1 MEKESLTTVAGV
13 PTDCANG
20 ADQAG
25 SQRARLQLVSAMLI
39 FGTIGV
45 FTRYIPLPSGE
56 IALYRGILA
65 ILCVGAFLA
74 VSRQGWP
81 SAITKSDVWWLLLS
95 GAAIGIN
102 WVLLFQAYANTTVS
116 LATLSYYF
124 APTLVTIASAVF
136 FRERLGARQ
145 IVCFLMAT
153 LGLVLIVGSGE
164 MNGASNGVGIFYGLG
179 AAVFYAT
186 VVLLNK
192 QLRHVPGVQRTVLQ
206 FIAAVIVATPY
217 VALTD
222 GFHVA
227 TLHGVGLICMLVLGI
242 VHTGFAYCI
251 YFSSLPRIPGQT
263 VAVLSYLDPL
273 LAVILSVVILQEPI
287 TLVQCLGGALI
298 LGFALWNEIK

>member
-1 MEKESLTTVAGV
+1 MEKESLTTVAGA
-13 PTDCANG
+13 TTATTG
-20 ADQAG
+20 AGDQG
-25 SQRARLQLVSAMLI
+25 KSHGARLQLVSAMLI

-45 FTRYIPLPSGE
+45 FTRNIPLASGE

-65 ILCVGAFLA
+65 IICVAAFL
-74 VSRQGWP
+74 VISRQGWP
-81 SAITKSDVWWLLLS
+81 KNITKSDVLWLLLS

-116 LATLSYYF
+116 LATISYYF
-124 APTLVTIASAVF
+124 APTLVTIASAVL
-136 FRERLGARQ
+136 FREHLGPKQ
-145 IVCFLMAT
+145 IVCFIMAT

-164 MNGASNGVGIFYGLG
+164 MNGSANGLGILYGLG

-192 QLRHVPGVQRTVLQ
+192 RIRHVAGVQRTLLQ

-222 GFHVA
+222 GFHF
-227 TLHGVGLICMLVLGI
+227 TELHGLGLICMLVLGI

-273 LAVILSVVILQEPI
+273 LAVILSVVVLQEPI
-287 TLVQCLGGALI
+287 TLVQCIGGAMI